1 MHRTWKDVRSHS
13 ELAPIQRFNKLG
25 LARRLGFKTA
35 RGRANL
41 FRSWTARKKRKES
54 LKSQYC
60 LTPKGPIRKGCR
72 CRMSQLIQTSRKGDR
87 TRTGYRAVDQTAAFI
102 RATRL
107 STATKGGVDRQTTRL
122 VKKTR
127 LSRPTA
133 TRNVAFLHLTQPSIR
148 LSGYFQSREE
158 SRRRI
163 QVSH

>member
-72 CRMSQLIQTSRKGDR
+72 RRMSQLIQTSRKGDR

-107 STATKGGVDRQTTRL
+107 STATKGGVDRQTT
-122 VKKTR
+122 T
-127 LSRPTA
+127 SGEENA
-133 TRNVAFLHLTQPSIR
+133 TLAADRH
-148 LSGYFQSREE
+148 EK
-158 SRRRI
+158 RR
-163 QVSH
+163 VSTSHP